1 LRCVELKT
9 AKVKW
14 RFPGLR
20 AGTVTLAGKELI
32 ILTDR
37 GEILRGPASPETF
50 VPTAR
55 AQLMG
60 ATVRAYPALAN
71 GKLYARNDK
80 QLICVS
86 LTGPGPRE

>member
-1 LRCVELKT
+1 MELKT